1 MESNIFNQNRISGGL
16 GYQIKEN
23 FKLELNYLSRILQ
36 HAEPDPITS
45 KAIFDQD
52 TGFRL
57 NISYDFD
64 FSAPK

>member
-1 MESNIFNQNRISGGL
+1 VESNIFNQNRISGGL

-64 FSAPK
+64 FSARK